1 MLETQPDTGNGS
13 ADGGMRLAYPGLL
26 RGYRRFYFVLFYLS
40 VIIEVAGFALYH
52 SAFADERKSA
62 YPIVLIIIQVS
73 PAILVSSAFLGYTIT
88 EGVKMIADMVMDVI
102 RTRRERR
109 VQKAVAKAIAEA
121 RPKIM
126 AEARPEIL
134 AEAIAW
140 NRRRMDAE
148 ARGEIFDEPFPY
160 SDGEQDGDGS
170 G

>member
-1 MLETQPDTGNGS
+1 MLETQPDTGNGN

-40 VIIEVAGFALYH
+40 VIIEIAGFALYH

-62 YPIVLIIIQVS
+62 YPIALIIIQVS

-88 EGVKMIADMVMDVI
+88 EGVKMIADMVMDAI

-109 VQKAVAKAIAEA
+109 IKKAVEKAVAEA
-121 RPKIM
+121 RPKI
-126 AEARPEIL
+126 L
-134 AEAIAW
+134 AEVVAEGIAW
-140 NRRRMDAE
+140 NQRRMDAE

-160 SDGEQDGDGS
+160 SDGEQEDGDDS